1 MMLTQFLL
9 FCLLGWFYPTELNLF
24 SSLMPKGQEAELAGF
39 YLYCTQVLG
48 WLPPLVFTLFNENP
62 DIDISWG
69 GVQLNIWIFI
79 ALIFYMCMPSW
90 ITCCEITEAEN
101 KILSAEEESAQA

>member
-1 MMLTQFLL
+1 MLTHFFLFHL
-9 FCLLGWFYPTELNLF
+9 QIGWFYPTELNLF
-24 SSLMPKGQEAELAGF
+24 SSLMPKGQETELAGF

-62 DIDISWG
+62 DIDISWA

-79 ALIFYMCMPSW
+79 SLIFYFCMPSW
-90 ITCCEITEAEN
+90 TTCCEITDAKN
-101 KILSAEEESAQA
+101 KILSAENEMLQA